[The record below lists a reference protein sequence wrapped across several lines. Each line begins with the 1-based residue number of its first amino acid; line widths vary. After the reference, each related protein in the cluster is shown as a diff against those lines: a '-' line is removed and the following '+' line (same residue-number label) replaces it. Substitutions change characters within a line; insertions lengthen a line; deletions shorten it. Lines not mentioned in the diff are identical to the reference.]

1 MIINSKITTKIGLL
15 VSIQAIFII
24 GSVIILSYFESQ
36 GTLLGNSV
44 NIAGKNRFLT
54 STVLLQTEEYLSGF
68 SNVSAVNA
76 AMDNLQSN
84 LLILKEG
91 GHASVPVE
99 LAPLPSKYLH
109 LWDTINNRWQAY
121 KEFITN
127 TIIKPTP
134 VASLLSLSPT
144 GSLSTGNTP
153 GAKKE
158 SQFMASEIINLSNSL
173 TTDLG
178 NDVKNNSQ
186 NLILLEMLL
195 GALNIAILILIFY
208 LVRKI
213 LTPIFALTKAASE
226 IKKGNLDVS
235 VDHKGNDELAMLA
248 ESFNS
253 MASSIKTHIEKQ
265 EELTAKLQTANKEL
279 NKKDKLKDE
288 FVGIASHELRTP
300 VHSILGFASL
310 ANNGQIEPKEAYKG
324 VLLEAYRLQQLT
336 DDLLDV
342 SRIES
347 GISLTYAME
356 TVRINE
362 IILDVVNGV
371 RVSLKEGVSIETK
384 IGGNGARDTE
394 GNKNNNDI
402 EIYADK
408 SRITQALSNIVVNAV
423 KFTDSGTIQVESSVS
438 DDKERV
444 EVKVSDNGRGI
455 AEDILPN
462 LFDKFVT
469 KTLGNENK
477 RGTGLGLYI
486 AKAIISAHKGKIF
499 AYNNKQGVG
508 ATFTIVLPSVYAA
521 RNRGGDVDPLKS
533 SAFLKFP

>member
-1 MIINSKITTKIGLL
+1 MIKQRINSKITTKIGLL
-15 VSIQAIFII
+15 VGTQAIFII
-24 GSVIILSYFESQ
+24 ASVIILSHFESQ

-54 STVLLQTEEYLSGF
+54 SSVLLQTEEYLSGF
-68 SNVSAVNA
+68 SNVSAVNV

-84 LLILKEG
+84 LLLLKQG
-91 GHASVPVE
+91 GHASVSVE
-99 LAPLPSKYLH
+99 LAPLPSKYLN

-121 KEFITN
+121 KGFIIN
-127 TIIKPTP
+127 NIIKPTP
-134 VASLLSLSPT
+134 FVSSFSSTT
-144 GSLSTGNTP
+144 GSLSTVNAAT
-153 GAKKE
+153 AKKE

-173 TTDLG
+173 TADLG

-195 GALNIAILILIFY
+195 GALNIATVILIFY
-208 LVRKI
+208 LVREM

-235 VDHKGNDELAMLA
+235 IDQKGNDELAILA

-253 MASSIKTHIEKQ
+253 MASSMKKHIQKQ
-265 EELTAKLQTANKEL
+265 EELTAQLQNANMEL

-300 VHSILGFASL
+300 VQSILGFASL
-310 ANNGQIEPKEAYKG
+310 ASSGQIEAKEACKG

-336 DDLLDV
+336 NDLLDV
-342 SRIES
+342 SRIKS
-347 GISLTYAME
+347 GSSLTFAME
-356 TVRINE
+356 KVRINE
-362 IILDVVNGV
+362 ITLDIVNGV
-371 RVSLKEGVSIETK
+371 KLSLKEGVSIETK
-384 IGGNGARDTE
+384 FGGNDGGGIDD
-394 GNKNNNDI
+394 NNTNINNSDM

-408 SRITQALSNIVVNAV
+408 GRITQAISNIVDNAV
-423 KFTDSGTIQVESSVS
+423 KFTASGTIIVESNVS
-438 DDKERV
+438 NDKKRV
-444 EVKVSDNGRGI
+444 EVKVSDSGSGI

-486 AKAIISAHKGKIF
+486 TKAIIDAHEGKIF

-508 ATFTIVLPSVYAA
+508 ATFTIVIPSVH
-521 RNRGGDVDPLKS
+521 
-533 SAFLKFP
+533 SAEKIGN